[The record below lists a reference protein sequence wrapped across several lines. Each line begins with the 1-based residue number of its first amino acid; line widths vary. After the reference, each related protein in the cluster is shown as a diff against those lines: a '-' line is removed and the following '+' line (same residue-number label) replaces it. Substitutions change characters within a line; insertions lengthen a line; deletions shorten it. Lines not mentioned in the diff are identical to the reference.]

1 MVIGRYCSLTDRLLG
16 KRFIFARAWL
26 GFGELLWNV
35 RNHEPQHCRTHQYL
49 EHNSKMQ
56 SFGSGKKQMQPA
68 WDRFQDMEDAYL
80 LGKETAFVNQGEE

>member
-1 MVIGRYCSLTDRLLG
+1 MVIERYCSLTDRLLG
-16 KRFIFARAWL
+16 KSSVFARAWL

-35 RNHEPQHCRTHQYL
+35 RKYEPQHGRTHQYL

-56 SFGSGKKQMQPA
+56 SFRSGKKQMQPA
-68 WDRFQDMEDAYL
+68 WDRFHDMEDAYL